1 MHSTQE
7 NSEQQRHL
15 LVGGLL
21 VLEVIPVQPAG
32 LTTLQRENHIWEHQM
47 EILQNDTPKRWFL
60 LVETKTGKNPVFP
73 FAQLQGGVCHN
84 VAGAFAK
91 T

>member
-21 VLEVIPVQPAG
+21 VLEVIPVRPAG
-32 LTTLQRENHIWEHQM
+32 LTTLRAEPTFGN
-47 EILQNDTPKRWFL
+47 
-60 LVETKTGKNPVFP
+60 TKWKFFKMT
-73 FAQLQGGVCHN
+73 HRR
-84 VAGAFAK
+84 
-91 T
+91 